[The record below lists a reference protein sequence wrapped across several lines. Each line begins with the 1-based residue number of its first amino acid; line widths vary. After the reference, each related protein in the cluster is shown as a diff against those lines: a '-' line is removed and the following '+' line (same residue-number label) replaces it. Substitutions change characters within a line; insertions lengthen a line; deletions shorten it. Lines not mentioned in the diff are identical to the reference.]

1 MLRHF
6 LPTYVGKNVF
16 SISASFYER
25 IGKKAILF
33 DLDNT
38 LDPVNV
44 KEPSTEVAQ
53 LVSSLKEKGFAVYVA
68 SNNTGR
74 RVSQYCEKLGIEST
88 SGLLK
93 PLSYKLKRWIK
104 SKGYLFDEVIL
115 VGDQIF
121 TDVLAA
127 KGAKID
133 VILTEPISK
142 KDSIFTFFNRKIEGP
157 IRRKIEKRHLVP
169 RWEEMMP

>member
-53 LVSSLKEKGFAVYVA
+53 LVSS
-68 SNNTGR
+68 
-74 RVSQYCEKLGIEST
+74 
-88 SGLLK
+88 
-93 PLSYKLKRWIK
+93 
-104 SKGYLFDEVIL
+104 
-115 VGDQIF
+115 
-121 TDVLAA
+121 
-127 KGAKID
+127 
-133 VILTEPISK
+133 
-142 KDSIFTFFNRKIEGP
+142 
-157 IRRKIEKRHLVP
+157 
-169 RWEEMMP
+169 